1 MPLPFRVVVDHF
13 HDRTELEMPVWEWYV
28 HGFVLE
34 IRSFGLS
41 AYVAPELKDDPL
53 RRRPAH
59 GNSSDDGTLHC
70 LIVGDL

>member
-1 MPLPFRVVVDHF
+1 M
-13 HDRTELEMPVWEWYV
+13 LEWEWYV

-34 IRSFGLS
+34 TRFFELS

-53 RRRPAH
+53 RRRQAH

-70 LIVGDL
+70 LIVDDL